1 MQASWRPE
9 HRRGTLL
16 VMRQDGLDALVDRA
30 IEQRLVCHERIAL
43 SRELVRMSRE
53 AVTESRDLL
62 ARTRDHCSP
71 DHLVLP
77 GTIVTAPPLS
87 YRYRVESSG
96 TLAHD
101 TAIAGYGSH

>member
-1 MQASWRPE
+1 MQATWRPE

-30 IEQRLVCHERIAL
+30 IEQRLVCYERAAL

-71 DHLVLP
+71 DHLVSSRGDCLP
-77 GTIVTAPPLS
+77 LVLS
-87 YRYRVESSG
+87 YRFRAKRPWHLRAG
-96 TLAHD
+96 T
-101 TAIAGYGSH
+101 TKR